1 MPCMMQVAHLH
12 HHGDRAT
19 SVSKHVPLQHMSTR
33 CWREPVKLWVW
44 QRRVSS
50 PSLWFL
56 DLSGLCSTLWLYEAI
71 LRDLLCQHQTH
82 EFPSPKTGSG
92 KKHPREGGSKGDSWE
107 SGVSQRMQDSPGH
120 PEGADSVLTEPIPE
134 ASTGIPFLGDSL
146 QGWS

>member
-1 MPCMMQVAHLH
+1 MQVAHLH
-12 HHGDRAT
+12 HHGDWAT

-33 CWREPVKLWVW
+33 YWREPVKLWVW

-71 LRDLLCQHQTH
+71 LRDPLCQHRTH

-92 KKHPREGGSKGDSWE
+92 KKHPREGDSKRWQLGIWGKSEDAGFTGSSRRCRLSADRTNSRSIHQNPFFGRFS
-107 SGVSQRMQDSPGH
+107 SRM
-120 PEGADSVLTEPIPE
+120 ELKKM
-134 ASTGIPFLGDSL
+134 
-146 QGWS
+146 